1 MSTTTTATTSSPFP
15 PLCSFCSTPQTSDTM
30 HLNCPCF
37 TAVYC
42 NTTCQKKHWKI
53 HAKNHKKAMK
63 KMKMKK
69 LQTKTTSSVAPINTT
84 VDTTIDPH
92 EFDCGVCLNP
102 LPDNLITTIRLI
114 CCGKCVHNT
123 CIKPKVFQSM
133 KKKIP
138 EFNNVTLED
147 FTAAHRKGIAP
158 FCPFCDSTYPEY
170 NSKEQLEILKTWAIE
185 KKKTWPTSMIGEWYS
200 DKLLYFKTNPGTA
213 DKNTIIYYEI
223 QQFSWYSKSAKL
235 GSSLGMSNL
244 GVLLVNKGK
253 YVKARIWWIRAAACG
268 NQHALKCLCLLDKK
282 EGKKKRSYKNMRR
295 KVMSPGDEYSGEMK
309 NGKANGHGAGTY
321 ADGDS
326 YVGEWKNGKFHGHG
340 TYTFADGC
348 SHVGEYKNDKFHG
361 HGTYTHADGDSYVGE
376 YKNDKFHGHGTY
388 TYADGRSYVGEWKND
403 DKNGHG
409 TYTFADGCRYVG
421 EWKNGKEN
429 GHGTLTL
436 ADGSSYV
443 GFWKNGMQYM

>member
-1 MSTTTTATTSSPFP
+1 
-15 PLCSFCSTPQTSDTM
+15 
-30 HLNCPCF
+30 
-37 TAVYC
+37 
-42 NTTCQKKHWKI
+42 
-53 HAKNHKKAMK
+53 MK

-282 EGKKKRSYKNMRR
+282 EGKKRRSYKNMRR

-309 NGKANGHGAGTY
+309 NGKANGHGARTFP
-321 ADGDS
+321 DGDS

-348 SHVGEYKNDKFHG
+348 SHVGEYKNGEFHG
-361 HGTYTHADGDSYVGE
+361 HGTYTHADG
-376 YKNDKFHGHGTY
+376 
-388 TYADGRSYVGEWKND
+388 RSYVGEWKN
-403 DKNGHG
+403 
-409 TYTFADGCRYVG
+409 
-421 EWKNGKEN
+421 GKPN